1 MKTNLHL
8 GFSGNCDEAFTY
20 YEQVFGT
27 KRPMTMRWGEA
38 PGAPCPEG
46 AKDLVMH
53 TALEVGNITLM
64 GADAPP
70 GRGKPF
76 GGFDISIDDP
86 AEATVRRLFAAL
98 SEGGSVMMPLGPT
111 FWTSLFGMCT
121 DKFGVS
127 WMVSVPG
134 PEPS

>member
-1 MKTNLHL
+1 MNTNVHL
-8 GFSGNCDEAFTY
+8 EFSGTCDAAFNF
-20 YEQVFGT
+20 YEIVFGT
-27 KRPMTMRWGEA
+27 KRHMTMTWGQAPPEVHCP
-38 PGAPCPEG
+38 PGAE
-46 AKDLVMH
+46 DLVMH
-53 TALEVGNITLM
+53 TAMPVGSMTLM

-70 GRGKPF
+70 GRGRPF
-76 GGFDISIDDP
+76 GGFNISVDDP
-86 AEATVRRLFAAL
+86 DEALVRRIFAAL

-134 PEPS
+134 QGA